1 LLHPLIVV
9 SGAMIRSKG
18 LTVCFKPI
26 GIVVEGLERPSDRGV
41 GRSRFEAVSTIRVF
55 DEFASGLDGLEDYSH
70 IIVVYWMHEAGEV
83 RLRVK
88 PWGVEEYPEV
98 GVFATRSPNRPNPI
112 GITVVELLSIEKP
125 IIKVRG
131 LDAWTGTPVLD
142 IKPYDYYDVV
152 KNPRVPWWFKEK
164 WSEWREKWKYEIIAP
179 WLGP

>member
-1 LLHPLIVV
+1 
-9 SGAMIRSKG
+9 
-18 LTVCFKPI
+18 VCFKPI
-26 GIVVEGLERPSDRGV
+26 GIVVEGLERPSERGV
-41 GRSRFEAVSTIRVF
+41 GRSRFEVISTIRIF
-55 DEFASGLDGLEDYSH
+55 DEFTSGLDGLEDYSH

-88 PWGVEEYPEV
+88 PWDVEEYPEV